1 MPTYAELGNI
11 RGPFRISRK
20 KKEEEPIS
28 TVDEYQE
35 AFISALEAYDVRQK
49 KPVRWNFLTD
59 NEGMFQVARAISPM
73 MKTNEKLY
81 QIITKAM
88 GKEKPFW
95 TEIAAKE
102 FRIKS
107 KERDY
112 IEGFDE
118 IAKGIETG
126 KHGLALSLGELLFM
140 GTDALTNKNFTT
152 DFQEMM
158 DKQKPEEPETW
169 RGDLAQLMVQYG
181 LPATFISK
189 IKVRAKGLQKVKDAI
204 AKMFGNKASKIAQ
217 RVTHGS
223 AIVGATD
230 FIASPDKRRL
240 PTLFVQ
246 PEDTSGLSGRKK
258 AAAVL
263 RNKIRYGVEGAT
275 VGALFPLVGKGLQ
288 QAYKYAG
295 RPVGE
300 PILKIGFN
308 TVGVGFKGASWML
321 SKLDSPFHTQIAKSL
336 VDSTSYGVKKII
348 SPITSRMSFKG
359 LPPFEKWRL
368 YQVTSPSLMK
378 RNLKRVDNVLSW
390 FRSYDKWPQNIEG
403 VGEKVMLYI
412 KGRARKID
420 KLMEGM
426 EKRAYSL
433 AKKYEGRYN
442 TNHTSKS
449 YEKMLLDDVVDYL
462 QGTVKLGTV
471 EKTLRPIAYELKKD
485 INQILTE
492 FGKSLPRG
500 TKDEVLNDLRTA
512 LTGKVDNYL
521 VRSFATFTNPK
532 YTPDKL
538 IKNEARNWIVKNVIT
553 KNRDLR
559 EVALTA
565 HGNQFPKTYLEKY
578 ADDIINNILY
588 RGKTAGAN
596 PIKILQEIGKE
607 ELRSEI
613 GRAHV

>member
-1 MPTYAELGNI
+1 MAYRNLIDRQGAFNVYEKP
-11 RGPFRISRK
+11 K
-20 KKEEEPIS
+20 KKEPIS

-59 NEGMFQVARAISPM
+59 NEGMFQVSRAISPM
-73 MKTNEKLY
+73 MKMNEKLY

-88 GKEKPFW
+88 GDEKPFW
-95 TEIAAKE
+95 TEEAAE
-102 FRIKS
+102 AFRIKT

-126 KHGLALSLGELLFM
+126 KHGLSLSLGELLFM

-152 DFQEMM
+152 DFQKMM

-181 LPATFISK
+181 LLATFISK

-204 AKMFGNKASKIAQ
+204 AKMFGSKASKIAQ

-223 AIVGATD
+223 AVVGATD

-263 RNKIRYGVEGAT
+263 KNKIRYGVEGAT

-288 QAYKYAG
+288 QSYKYAG

-300 PILKIGFN
+300 PVLKIGFN

-359 LPPFEKWRL
+359 LPPFKDWRIFE
-368 YQVTSPSLMK
+368 VTSPKKSE
-378 RNLKRVDNVLSW
+378 RVLKNIDNVLSW
-390 FRSYDKWPQNIEG
+390 FRSFGKQPKDIEG
-403 VGEKVMLYI
+403 VAESVMLFI

-420 KLMEGM
+420 KLLEGM
-426 EKRAYSL
+426 EKRAYNL
-433 AKKYEGRYN
+433 AKKYEKRYY
-442 TNHTSKS
+442 KII
-449 YEKMLLDDVVDYL
+449 Y
-462 QGTVKLGTV
+462 
-471 EKTLRPIAYELKKD
+471 RP
-485 INQILTE
+485 Q
-492 FGKSLPRG
+492 
-500 TKDEVLNDLRTA
+500 
-512 LTGKVDNYL
+512 
-521 VRSFATFTNPK
+521 
-532 YTPDKL
+532 
-538 IKNEARNWIVKNVIT
+538 
-553 KNRDLR
+553 
-559 EVALTA
+559 
-565 HGNQFPKTYLEKY
+565 
-578 ADDIINNILY
+578 
-588 RGKTAGAN
+588 
-596 PIKILQEIGKE
+596 
-607 ELRSEI
+607 
-613 GRAHV
+613 